1 MNNMTKKIFFA
12 LALIVIFFQ
21 PVNAVS
27 PVLLSADGSTF
38 SGPLLETW
46 GNTYSNLTNNAVQLS
61 YGMGG
66 SGQGIASILNQT
78 VDFAGSDAPLSTAQH
93 AMADSNGKVINTIP
107 ETAGAIVMTYN
118 LPTGL
123 TGKLKLTAQNIAE
136 IYQQNITW
144 WNDSAITVN
153 NPGLTY
159 TGKITVVHRSDASGT
174 SFAFSDYLTRAA
186 SNWHL
191 GTSTSPSF
199 PATELGANGNPG
211 VATDVSQHVGSIGYV
226 DLVYALKNN
235 LSSATLQN
243 KDGNWVTA
251 TTAGVTAAA
260 NSAANS
266 LPSGT
271 GDWANVSINNEPGA
285 DTYPIATFTYILV
298 YKDLTNLGNAGAG
311 MVAYFTWI
319 MTNQAQQMGLSQ
331 GYVPLPANV
340 LQANLVTIKSLQ
352 YTGILSDYEPLST
365 TTSSIAV
372 SGSNSSTP
380 GFEIVPFAGAFIVLS
395 IFVLKRKKLV

>member
-1 MNNMTKKIFFA
+1 MNKYILTVSLILIFVQSGSA
-12 LALIVIFFQ
+12 T
-21 PVNAVS
+21 S
-27 PVLLSADGSTF
+27 PVLISADGSTF

-78 VDFAGSDAPLSTAQH
+78 VDFAGSDAPLSTAQR
-93 AMADSNGKVINTIP
+93 ASADSNGRVIETIP
-107 ETAGAIVMTYN
+107 ETAGAIVITYN

-123 TGKLKLTAQNIAE
+123 TGTLKLTAQNIAE
-136 IYQQNITW
+136 IYQQQITW
-144 WNDSAITVN
+144 WNDSTLTAN

-159 TGKITVVHRSDASGT
+159 TGKIVVVHRSDASGT

-186 SNWHL
+186 AGAWNL
-191 GTSTSPSF
+191 GTSTSPNF
-199 PATELGANGNPG
+199 PPTELGANGNPG
-211 VATDVSQHVGSIGYV
+211 VATDVSQNVGSIGYV
-226 DLVYALKNN
+226 DLVYAIKNN

-243 KDGNWVTA
+243 KAGNWVTA

-271 GDWANVSINNEPGA
+271 GDWSNVSINNEAGA
-285 DTYPIATFTYILV
+285 NTYPIATFTYLLV
-298 YKDLTNLGNAGAG
+298 YKDLTSLGNAGAG
-311 MVAYFTWI
+311 MVAYFNWI
-319 MTNQAQQMGLSQ
+319 MTSQAQQMGLSQ

-340 LQANLVTIKSLQ
+340 LKANLVSIASLKYSGNLADYQPTTISKEIITTSNTNSPGFTLFSL
-352 YTGILSDYEPLST
+352 TSIFILSSL
-365 TTSSIAV
+365 I
-372 SGSNSSTP
+372 
-380 GFEIVPFAGAFIVLS
+380 II
-395 IFVLKRKKLV
+395 KRKTNLK